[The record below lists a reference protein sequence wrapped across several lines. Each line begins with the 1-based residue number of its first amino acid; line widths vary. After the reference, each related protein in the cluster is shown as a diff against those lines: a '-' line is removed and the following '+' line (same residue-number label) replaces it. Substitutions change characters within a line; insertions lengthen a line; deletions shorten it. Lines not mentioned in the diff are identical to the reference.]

1 MIGEGWN
8 EFILRHPR
16 VVERAMGIKCETV
29 NCAWEKSVPGRSW
42 RSTML
47 RGEKAGTPSPTS
59 HHPCPSRG
67 LILED
72 TKGGKT
78 VRGEGKGDD
87 LNARSKE
94 ASKELEICYVVCRT
108 ITPQRIWRKISSSVR
123 GGGCLVPLLT
133 VEGRR
138 GLVGRFAVEEEAGR
152 GGGGWW
158 TRCQEY
164 KARDERDGGHIC
176 DS

>member
-1 MIGEGWN
+1 
-8 EFILRHPR
+8 
-16 VVERAMGIKCETV
+16 
-29 NCAWEKSVPGRSW
+29 
-42 RSTML
+42 ML
-47 RGEKAGTPSPTS
+47 RGEKARTPSPTS

-108 ITPQRIWRKISSSVR
+108 ITPQRI
-123 GGGCLVPLLT
+123 
-133 VEGRR
+133 
-138 GLVGRFAVEEEAGR
+138 
-152 GGGGWW
+152 
-158 TRCQEY
+158 
-164 KARDERDGGHIC
+164 
-176 DS
+176 